1 MNVASQP
8 LAPVAHHEAGH
19 AVAAI
24 VLMRQVFDDDREFP
38 AFSSVSIYPDPGDG
52 DYLGVVMSKCF
63 YSAQG
68 FTSKRKPIFQ
78 DDLDRYFERDGAIR
92 QIVAYLAGPFAESAF
107 KGYLDPFDMAMNASD
122 ENEGS
127 GDYANAERIY
137 RELRFLMPRRPD
149 WGRIEDRTAR
159 LVLDHWSAIEA
170 LAAHLLVKHDLQFD
184 EALTI
189 VAPHLPP
196 MPAATPP
203 ERPFPQPA

>member
-24 VLMRQVFDDDREFP
+24 VLNRQMFDDDRKLP

-68 FTSKRKPIFQ
+68 FTSKRKPIFE
-78 DDLDRYFERDGAIR
+78 DDLDRYFERDCAIR
-92 QIVAYLAGPFAESAF
+92 EIVTYLAGPFAESAF
-107 KGYLDPFDMAMNASD
+107 EGYLDPFDMAMNASD

-127 GDYANAERIY
+127 SDYADAKRIY
-137 RELRFLMPRRPD
+137 GELRFLMPRRPD

-196 MPAATPP
+196 KPVATPP
-203 ERPFPQPA
+203 ERPFPKPA

>member
-1 MNVASQP
+1 M
-8 LAPVAHHEAGH
+8 
-19 AVAAI
+19 AAI

-68 FTSKRKPIFQ
+68 FTSKRKPIFE

-122 ENEGS
+122 ENEG
-127 GDYANAERIY
+127 
-137 RELRFLMPRRPD
+137 
-149 WGRIEDRTAR
+149 
-159 LVLDHWSAIEA
+159 
-170 LAAHLLVKHDLQFD
+170 
-184 EALTI
+184 
-189 VAPHLPP
+189 
-196 MPAATPP
+196 
-203 ERPFPQPA
+203 